1 MTMGIPPRTVSTTK
15 TSTQENNTQH
25 VKITRKKQLFLLFY
39 TTDNSRGDDLM
50 YFSAKTRRFNIEKAS
65 WFDKDI
71 HLVFSIPI
79 QDIAEI
85 ITTVSS
91 SINKRGGVGK
101 VEVKEIS
108 IFSHAW
114 YDGPTGSAPCTV
126 DPVSEKQMA
135 LSGWSTINAQWAP
148 TARFVMFGCNTASD
162 DKDVRVFAKD
172 LSECSN
178 FQNVQVWGQT
188 GPAKPSFYPDKRDSS
203 VLRNMGTG
211 WTVNTT
217 YMVAST
223 PGDGFAA
230 TRGVPLFSPPALP
243 MKKFING
250 VLIETALQNQFNDHR
265 NNVN

>member
-25 VKITRKKQLFLLFY
+25 VKITRKQLFLLFY
-39 TTDNSRGDDLM
+39 TTDNSRGDDIM

-108 IFSHAW
+108 IFHMHGMT
-114 YDGPTGSAPCTV
+114 D
-126 DPVSEKQMA
+126 
-135 LSGWSTINAQWAP
+135 LLAQ
-148 TARFVMFGCNTASD
+148 
-162 DKDVRVFAKD
+162 
-172 LSECSN
+172 L
-178 FQNVQVWGQT
+178 
-188 GPAKPSFYPDKRDSS
+188 
-203 VLRNMGTG
+203 L
-211 WTVNTT
+211 
-217 YMVAST
+217 
-223 PGDGFAA
+223 
-230 TRGVPLFSPPALP
+230 VPLIQSVKSKWLYLD
-243 MKKFING
+243 G
-250 VLIETALQNQFNDHR
+250 QQ
-265 NNVN
+265 